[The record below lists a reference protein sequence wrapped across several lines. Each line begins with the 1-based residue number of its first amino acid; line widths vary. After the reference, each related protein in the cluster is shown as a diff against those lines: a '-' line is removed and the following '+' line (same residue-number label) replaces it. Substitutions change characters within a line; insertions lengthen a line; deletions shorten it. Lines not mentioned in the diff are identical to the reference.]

1 MGSICQLMRSS
12 PTLGSAK
19 VAKPESGGAHFPA
32 RFFAYF
38 QAYELQGDHGGK
50 ERKYHSMHPLIQ
62 LKKSTPIFIALALV
76 CVGLSPSVQ
85 AVSPAPDGAYPNF
98 TTAEGDNALF
108 SLTTGAGNTG
118 LGWRSLFSD
127 TTGNSNTGIGGGA
140 LALNNGDSNTA
151 VGAAALLL
159 NTSGTDNTAVGTGAL
174 VFNDTGSANSAVGTF
189 ALNNNIDG
197 SFNSAFGGRAL
208 TFNVHA
214 NYNTAIGNGALL
226 SNDITG
232 NSLANSNTAVGNQ
245 ALLLNRD
252 GNSNTAVGADALGSN
267 TIGDGNSAI
276 GADSLHLN
284 TTGSGNTAN
293 GLQALLSNTI
303 GGGNTAEGIFAL
315 FSNTGGNGNTAM
327 GNQALSGNIDGSSN
341 VALGDNAGSNATTGS
356 GNVYIG
362 AGMRG
367 VAGESDACY
376 IRSIFGQMS
385 AGGIP
390 VLINADQKLGTLPS
404 SKRFKQDI
412 KPMDKASDTLFAL
425 KPVVF
430 RYKKEID
437 PAGTSQ
443 LGLVAED
450 VEKVNRDLV
459 VRDKEG
465 KPYSVR
471 YDQVNAML
479 LNEFLK
485 EHRKVEQLTKDFES
499 KLAEQQT
506 QIQQLTAQI
515 QKVRTQVEVPKSA
528 PQTVVNYQ

>member
-1 MGSICQLMRSS
+1 MNPFIQF
-12 PTLGSAK
+12 K
-19 VAKPESGGAHFPA
+19 KPS
-32 RFFAYF
+32 
-38 QAYELQGDHGGK
+38 
-50 ERKYHSMHPLIQ
+50 LIF
-62 LKKSTPIFIALALV
+62 LASALA

-85 AVSPAPDGAYPNF
+85 AVSPPPDGCYPNV
-98 TTAEGDNALF
+98 TTAEGCNALNF
-108 SLTTGAGNTG
+108 LTTGAGNTG
-118 LGWRSLFSD
+118 LGWRSLFLDS
-127 TTGNSNTGIGGGA
+127 TGSFNTGVGGGA

-159 NTSGTDNTAVGTGAL
+159 NTSGIENTAVGTEAL
-174 VFNDTGSANSAVGTF
+174 VFNETGSFNSAVGTF

-197 SFNSAFGGRAL
+197 SNNSAFGERAL
-208 TFNVHA
+208 TFNVHGS
-214 NYNTAIGNGALL
+214 YNTAIGNGALL
-226 SNDITG
+226 TNDITG
-232 NSLANSNTAVGNQ
+232 NNLANSNTAVGNE
-245 ALLLNRD
+245 ALLINSD
-252 GNSNTAVGADALGSN
+252 GDSNTAVGADALGSN
-267 TIGDGNSAI
+267 TIGNGNSAI
-276 GADSLHLN
+276 GADALHN
-284 TTGSGNTAN
+284 NSSGSGNTAN
-293 GLQALLSNTI
+293 GLQALLNNTT

-315 FSNTGGNGNTAM
+315 SNNTGGNGNTAM
-327 GNQALSGNIDGSSN
+327 GNHALSGNIDGSSN

-362 AGMRG
+362 AGMHG

-376 IRSIFGQMS
+376 IRSIFGQTS

-390 VLINADQKLGTLPS
+390 VLINADQKLGTAPS

-437 PAGTSQ
+437 PAGTPQ

-450 VEKVNRDLV
+450 VENVNPDLV

-485 EHRKVEQLTKDFES
+485 EHRTVQEQGQELQKQATTIAK
-499 KLAEQQT
+499 QQK
-506 QIQQLTAQI
+506 QIEALNVGL
-515 QKVRTQVEVPKSA
+515 QKVSAQLATGGVRPTSGLEVSKST
-528 PQTVVNYQ
+528 PQTVVKNQ